1 MGNEGLAINE
11 IVEYIGIR
19 GLDELGKE
27 HKVFGIKENAN
38 YIDRAGA
45 YLIPFKDGK
54 VGVVKTAKGYF
65 LLGGGLDGGENH
77 VECIRRECLEEI
89 GYTASVGNKICS
101 AEMYC
106 EHPAIRYFHPIQTY
120 YFGELL
126 EQVNVAVEDDHEFVW
141 MDYDDVVDNMYLEM
155 QSWALKQWEK
165 I

>member
-1 MGNEGLAINE
+1 M
-11 IVEYIGIR
+11 
-19 GLDELGKE
+19 K
-27 HKVFGIKENAN
+27 HKIFGIKENEN

-45 YLIPFKDGK
+45 YLIPVTKGK

-65 LLGGGLDGGENH
+65 LLGGGLDDGESNE
-77 VECIRRECLEEI
+77 ECIRRECLEEI
-89 GYTASVGNKICS
+89 GYTVSVGNKICS

-106 EHPAIRYFHPIQTY
+106 EHPTIGYFHPIQTY
-120 YFGELL
+120 YVGELM
-126 EQVNVAVEDDHEFVW
+126 EQVTVAVEDDHEFVW

>member
-1 MGNEGLAINE
+1 MC
-11 IVEYIGIR
+11 
-19 GLDELGKE
+19 KE
-27 HKVFGIKENAN
+27 HRVFGRKENAN

-45 YLIPFKDGK
+45 YLIPFKKGK

-65 LLGGGLDGGENH
+65 LLGGGLDGEESH
-77 VECIRRECLEEI
+77 EECIRRECLEEI
-89 GYTASVGNKICS
+89 GYTVSVGNKICS

-106 EHPAIRYFHPIQTY
+106 EHPTIGYFHPIQTY
-120 YFGELL
+120 YMGELM

>member
-1 MGNEGLAINE
+1 MC
-11 IVEYIGIR
+11 
-19 GLDELGKE
+19 KE
-27 HKVFGIKENAN
+27 HRVFGIKGNVN

-54 VGVVKTAKGYF
+54 VGVVRTPKGYF
-65 LLGGGLDGGENH
+65 LLGGGLDDGESH
-77 VECIRRECLEEI
+77 EECIKRECLEEI
-89 GYTASVGNKICS
+89 GYTVSVGNKICS

-106 EHPAIRYFHPIQTY
+106 EHPTIGYFHPIQTY
-120 YFGELL
+120 YVGELM

-141 MDYDDVVDNMYLEM
+141 MDYDDVVDNMYLEI